1 MTRSV
6 RLLVPCA
13 LLLAA
18 VVCLPA
24 SAGLLDYIAAPEPQ
38 YQWSYLGEQ
47 EVDAGAFTAD
57 AIYLNMTSQVWQG
70 IPWVHSLV
78 IFVPPDIDYPDAA
91 MLFITG
97 GSTGGYPG
105 YEELYLGTWISNAIK
120 APVAVLCAV
129 PNQPLFGGKY
139 EDELIAYTFVQY
151 LETSDETWP
160 LLFPMAKSAVKAM
173 DTVQAY
179 VHERWD
185 RDIADF
191 VVTGASKRGW
201 TTWLT
206 GAADPVRVK
215 GIAPMVIDVLNFPA
229 QFPHQLE
236 TWGEY
241 SVMIDDYTDL
251 GLQDELS
258 DPDSPLVQM
267 VDPYAY
273 RDRLTMPKLII
284 NGSNDPYWV
293 IDALNL
299 YWEGLT
305 APKYVL
311 YDPNSGHGLDDRD
324 RVVNSLSAFFHN
336 VEGSDSFPTMTWT
349 HDDDKNTLIVKI
361 SADPKPVEA
370 RIWSARSD
378 DLDFRDET
386 WIPTPMTAEKGKKK
400 GFVGSIPKSETQNT
414 ALFGE
419 AEFSIGGRSF
429 TLSTQVRVAPIPDY
443 VAPGRS
449 AFGRLRAGAAKL
461 TITPANDDP
470 QYLAGYDENRMMQ
483 GVHDDIWA
491 RVLYLTDGT
500 HKLVLVGV
508 DLIGLMKPDI
518 DAIVAAVAP
527 EVGTNVIVTNTH
539 THSGP
544 DVIGLWGPDYWTPG
558 WDEGYITYVQER
570 IAQAIVD
577 AKSNARPARLY
588 YGSAMT
594 TPEDRI
600 AFNANERWFEA
611 DSPPWAP
618 GRGRGPQDYEAS
630 VMRVMA
636 RESGDSQTADTI
648 ATVFNFACHP
658 EVTGDSGDDSV
669 KYYLSSDMG
678 SYAYDEIESHAG
690 GIAIWLQGA
699 LGAMVTA
706 DNEYENWQEAER
718 IGRAL
723 GQRVLEGANT
733 AELERNPQIAV
744 ATRTLHVPLYNETFY
759 YGMLYGVLRNG
770 PGRLTESE
778 DGPFGTAIT
787 TIASVIQIGGLQIA
801 TTPGE
806 SYPKIGLDIKQNI
819 LTAPHKM
826 VLGVS
831 RDELGYILYPSDYG
845 TSEYGYETTM
855 SVGPTIGLDIE
866 DALTKAMEDLN
877 R

>member
-6 RLLVPCA
+6 RLLVPCMF
-13 LLLAA
+13 LLVA

-47 EVDAGAFTAD
+47 EIDAGGFTAD

-97 GSTGGYPG
+97 GSTGGFPG

-129 PNQPLFGGKY
+129 PNQPLFGDKY
-139 EDELIAYTFVQY
+139 EDDLIAYTFVQY
-151 LETSDETWP
+151 LESGDETWP
-160 LLFPMAKSAVKAM
+160 LLLPMAKSAVKAM

-179 VHERWD
+179 VKQRWD
-185 RDIADF
+185 RDISDF
-191 VVTGASKRGW
+191 VVTGGSKRGW

-215 GIAPMVIDVLNFPA
+215 GIAPLVIDVLNFPV

-241 SVMIDDYTDL
+241 SVMIDDYTSL

-284 NGSNDPYWV
+284 NGTNDPYWV

-299 YWEGLT
+299 YWDGLST
-305 APKYVL
+305 PKYVL
-311 YDPNSGHGLDDRD
+311 YDPNSGHGLDDRE

-336 VEGSDSFPTMTWT
+336 VVGSDSFPTMTWT

-361 SADPKPVEA
+361 SADPKPVA
-370 RIWSARSD
+370 GRIWCARSD

-386 WIPTPMTAEKGKKK
+386 WISTPMAAEKGKKK
-400 GFVGSIPKSETQNT
+400 GFAGSIPKSETQNT

-419 AEFSIGGRSF
+419 AEFVIGGRSF

-449 AFGRLRAGAAKL
+449 AFGRLRAGAAKV
-461 TITPANDDP
+461 TITPDAAHP
-470 QYLAGYDENRMMQ
+470 QYLAGYDEDRIMQ

-491 RVLYLTDGT
+491 RALYLTDGRNQ
-500 HKLVLVGV
+500 LVLASV
-508 DLIGLMKPDI
+508 DLVGLMKTDI
-518 DAIVAAVAP
+518 DEIVAAVTA
-527 EVGTNVIVTNTH
+527 EVGPNVIITSTH

-544 DVIGLWGPDYWTPG
+544 DVIGLWGRPWDMVPG
-558 WDEGYITYVQER
+558 WDEDYITYVQQR
-570 IAQAIVD
+570 TAQAIRE
-577 AKSNARPARLY
+577 ARQNSRPARLLF
-588 YGSAMT
+588 GSAMT
-594 TPEDRI
+594 TPEDYI
-600 AFNANERWFEA
+600 AFNANERWFQP
-611 DSPPWAP
+611 DPVT
-618 GRGRGPQDYEAS
+618 GGRGPQDYEVS
-630 VMRVMA
+630 VMRVDS
-636 RESGDSQTADTI
+636 RDDEDSQASSTI

-658 EVTGDSGDDSV
+658 EVTGDSPDPAV
-669 KYYLSSDMG
+669 KYLLSSDIG
-678 SYAYDEIESHAG
+678 NYAYDEIESNAG

-699 LGAMVTA
+699 LGAMVTT
-706 DNEYENWQEAER
+706 ENASDTWAEAER

-723 GQRVLEGANT
+723 GQKALQGAAA
-733 AELERNPQIAV
+733 AELEKNPRIAV
-744 ATRTLHVPLYNETFY
+744 AGRALTVPLYNETFY
-759 YGMLYGVLRNG
+759 YGMIYGLLRNA
-770 PGRLTESE
+770 PGRLLETGE
-778 DGPFGTAIT
+778 GPLGVSITTAIG
-787 TIASVIQIGGLQIA
+787 VVQIGGLQIA

-806 SYPKIGLDIKQNI
+806 IYPKIGLNIKQNI

-826 VLGVS
+826 VLGLS
-831 RDELGYILYPSDYG
+831 KDELGYIMYPFDYG
-845 TSEYGYETTM
+845 TSEYGYETSM
-855 SVGPTIGLDIE
+855 SVGPTIGTE
-866 DALTKAMEDLN
+866 VESALSAAMGDLGL
-877 R
+877 